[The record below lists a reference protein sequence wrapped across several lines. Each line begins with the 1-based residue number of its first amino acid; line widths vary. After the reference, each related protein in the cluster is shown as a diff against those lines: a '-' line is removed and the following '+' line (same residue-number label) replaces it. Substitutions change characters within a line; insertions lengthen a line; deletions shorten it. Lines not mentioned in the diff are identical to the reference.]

1 MSEIRH
7 TARAAIRHTPVATT
21 ASRELPG
28 GTGTGPHH
36 HDEHQI
42 VYASSGVLSVSTD
55 AGVWVTPASRAIWI
69 PAGAIHEPRAYGRT
83 VLTTVGLQ
91 SANPLRLSQPTVL
104 AVSPLLREL
113 LIAYAEG
120 GATETATAETA
131 AAETAAAGS
140 PERRRLRAV
149 LLDQLRLATAA
160 QPLHIPAPRDPRLA
174 DAAAALD
181 ADPARSLPEV
191 AAAAGASGRTLSRLC
206 RDELGMTFPQWRTQV
221 RLHLAL
227 RLLAEGESVT
237 AVAMRCGWSTPSAF
251 VDVFRR
257 VLGYTPGRGR

>member
-1 MSEIRH
+1 MSE
-7 TARAAIRHTPVATT
+7 IRHTPVATT

-69 PAGAIHEPRAYGRT
+69 PAGAVHEPRAYGRT
-83 VLTTVGLQ
+83 ILTTVGMGD
-91 SANPLRLSQPTVL
+91 ANPLGLHHPTVL

-120 GATETATAETA
+120 GTPADT
-131 AAETAAAGS
+131 
-140 PERRRLRAV
+140 PQRRRLRTV
-149 LLDQLRLATAA
+149 LLDQIRAAPAT
-160 QPLHIPAPRDPRLA
+160 QPLHIPAPHDPRLA
-174 DAAAALD
+174 AAAALLA
-181 ADPARSLPEV
+181 ADPAYSIAELATRCG
-191 AAAAGASGRTLSRLC
+191 AATRTLSRLC

-257 VLGYTPGRGR
+257 VMGYTPGSRSSSRRLTPTATSP